1 MDMQRT
7 TFGPVQVGI
16 VVLTLATA
24 FIHFALNF
32 IMGKLDIL
40 FTLNGLGYLTLL
52 AALFLPLPIVSRYRS
67 LVRIVFIVYT
77 LITIG
82 MWLAFGMRDALG
94 YTAKII
100 EVALVALLVLD
111 RSRL

>member
-1 MDMQRT
+1 MEVRRSN
-7 TFGPVQVGI
+7 FGPVQMGI
-16 VVLTLATA
+16 VLLTLATA

-32 IMGKLDIL
+32 MMGKLDLL

-52 AALFLPLPIVSRYRS
+52 VALLLPLPILSRYRS
-67 LVRIVFIVYT
+67 VIRVIFIGYT

-82 MWLAFGMRDALG
+82 MWLAFGARDTLG

-100 EVALVALLVLD
+100 EVALVVLLVLD
-111 RSRL
+111 RSRP